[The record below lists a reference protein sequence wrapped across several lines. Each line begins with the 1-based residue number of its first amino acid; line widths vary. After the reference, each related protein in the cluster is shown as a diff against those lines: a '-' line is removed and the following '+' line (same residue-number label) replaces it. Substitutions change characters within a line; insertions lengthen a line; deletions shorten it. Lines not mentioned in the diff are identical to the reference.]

1 MANSNLTAW
10 QQQAAAAR
18 AGELYLDDE
27 AVARECLAACNK
39 RLEDLQEMADL
50 IQQAENVSGFGDFD
64 MARQLEEKFKTQ
76 ASGDPNSISEVV
88 KDHMETVQNMREVM
102 AISLA
107 RLTGQDYTN
116 ASTLQGIVDQNPA
129 PKK

>member
-1 MANSNLTAW
+1 MTSEDLAAW

-39 RLEDLQEMADL
+39 RIDDLEQTAKLV
-50 IQQAENVSGFGDFD
+50 QQVENVSGFGDFD
-64 MARQLEEKFKTQ
+64 MARQLEDKFKTQ
-76 ASGDPNSISEVV
+76 ASGTDNSIAEVI
-88 KDHMETVQNMREVM
+88 KDHLETVRNMQEVM

-116 ASTLQGIVDQNPA
+116 ASTLKSIVDRNPA
-129 PKK
+129 PK

>member
-1 MANSNLTAW
+1 MTSEDLAAW

-39 RLEDLQEMADL
+39 RIDDLEQTAKLV
-50 IQQAENVSGFGDFD
+50 QQVENVSGFGDFD
-64 MARQLEEKFKTQ
+64 MARQLEDKFKTQ
-76 ASGDPNSISEVV
+76 ASGTDNSIAEVI
-88 KDHMETVQNMREVM
+88 KDHLETVRNMQEVM

-116 ASTLQGIVDQNPA
+116 ASTLKSIVDQNPA
-129 PKK
+129 PK